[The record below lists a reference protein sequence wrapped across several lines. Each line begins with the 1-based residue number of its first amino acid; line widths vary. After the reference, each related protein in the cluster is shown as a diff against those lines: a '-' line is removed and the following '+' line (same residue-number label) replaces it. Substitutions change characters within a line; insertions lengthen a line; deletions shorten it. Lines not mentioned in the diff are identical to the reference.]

1 MTLPPVL
8 PPQAPQA
15 APTNPQPRIPG
26 FQMPGAPQ
34 PGAAPGMAP
43 QSVTGAMPPT
53 GQPAGPQPWEPAQL
67 YGPKGLPIWWQ
78 DDPAA
83 HLSSLNEIILD
94 ERKPFA
100 LRKLAA
106 DRSTIYEQLA
116 QAKADPM
123 QPVPMEVIG
132 VPLNRQMSQG
142 MIAPPGGMVPTP
154 TSAPAVQPAGQGAP
168 QPSSSNPE
176 PSAPLGSVGAAEAA
190 LRR

>member
-1 MTLPPVL
+1 MTPPL
-8 PPQAPQA
+8 PPQSVPATSAPQSFG
-15 APTNPQPRIPG
+15 APGYKLPL
-26 FQMPGAPQ
+26 PGAPQ
-34 PGAAPGMAP
+34 PPQPGMAP
-43 QSVTGAMPPT
+43 QSVTGALPPT
-53 GQPAGPQPWEPAQL
+53 AQPAGPQPWGPAQL
-67 YGPKGLPIWWQ
+67 YGPHGLPIWWQ

-123 QPVPMEVIG
+123 QPVPAEVIG

-142 MIAPPGGMVPTP
+142 MIAPPGPNVPTP
-154 TSAPAVQPAGQGAP
+154 TGAPAVQPAGQGGPAAA
-168 QPSSSNPE
+168 STANPE
-176 PSAPLGSVGAAEAA
+176 PSQPLGSVGAAEAA